1 LIELTEDDLKLLRGM
16 ARSGGKKYT
25 AGPIDR
31 SRYTRLEVAG
41 FLKGQPVNSGDV
53 VYELLPAA
61 DAQIQNQH

>member
-1 LIELTEDDLKLLRGM
+1 MIELTEDDLKLLREM
-16 ARSGGKKYT
+16 ARSGGRKYT

-41 FLKGQPVNSGDV
+41 LLKGQPVNSGDI

-61 DAQIQNQH
+61 DAQIQDQH